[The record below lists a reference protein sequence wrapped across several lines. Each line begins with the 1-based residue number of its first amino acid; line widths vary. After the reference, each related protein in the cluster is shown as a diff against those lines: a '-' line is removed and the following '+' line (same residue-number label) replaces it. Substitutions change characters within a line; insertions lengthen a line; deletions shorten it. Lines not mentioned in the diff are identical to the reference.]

1 MKSILVKPFSKL
13 TNLILLSGAIFVLAA
28 CSDSTY
34 NVPGD
39 DDDCC
44 VQPPPP
50 PEPLSVVVSGVV
62 VDQVTGNVISA
73 SRVDFF
79 EGLEK
84 ATNIILPDG
93 TATDGEDLANGSFQV
108 SAGDIDQFR
117 VEASANGY
125 AYNSVIVNVEEKITN
140 LVEGTEYTITS
151 IGGEPNDDNYQD
163 ILTAWREKTG
173 QSLQD
178 TPAVGYE
185 FVAQHTGTPTVDGGA
200 DMNGKAK
207 PSVVYVIVDLLGDGF
222 EKSKEVFTDSVGEDF
237 AVKAEGITLTS
248 DDSADDKTT
257 EGQAEVVIA
266 GGIQFLDEND
276 QVIEVAA
283 VNLEVSYIETQEA
296 TEEDEVVLS
305 IADLIPEGLNSDNT
319 IEEVL
324 VPVGVTEVNMTD
336 ENGTPIKNF
345 SGDITITLY
354 LPATTIDPATGSPIT
369 TDSNFRVRTYDAE
382 TQVWT
387 TEPEDA
393 VTVLAQQGDLFPVE
407 VTVDHLTIFALTAEV
422 TACANDATLN
432 FTGSAVPAT
441 PLELVVEAGDL
452 RQTYAIS
459 ESSFVISKD
468 DILKDEDGY
477 KVYVTDSSGVSWLAE
492 EEEADSVEPEEPQV
506 PATVITVPTQLDDT
520 QHVYVSESTLSEDGT
535 QVTLKVSYMA
545 DEANLSGVGITVNYD
560 SSVLTLNEISDVF
573 AGAIASGSQSE
584 DSEDSDLDSATDQ
597 KLSFGWASLF
607 GQFPGSNSVDLATIT
622 FDIAA
627 DAVGSTDVNIA
638 ASSSAAGYTFDGQSQ
653 SVGVAAEAA
662 EPVSDG
668 YTLCAAE
675 ATTINLEAPAQP
687 VTYSKNLDLVLQCTN
702 DSLVTTDLANAVVI
716 YSSDTNPIPQIA
728 LESSAGSYELTE
740 LTEGSVYTVTV
751 NTRTNAGIVVY
762 DQSNNGILTDGANET
777 RNIGISCS
785 TVTGT
790 GTGSGSI

>member
-1 MKSILVKPFSKL
+1 M
-13 TNLILLSGAIFVLAA
+13 AA

-34 NVPGD
+34 TVGGD
-39 DDDCC
+39 DVDGCGPLGCDDDR
-44 VQPPPP
+44 VQIIPI
-50 PEPLSVVVSGVV
+50 SGAVT
-62 VDQVTGNVISA
+62 DKVTGDLISNA
-73 SRVDFF
+73 RVDFF
-79 EGLEK
+79 EGSEK
-84 ATNIILPDG
+84 ATNVVFGVDDTPTDGQDLTDG
-93 TATDGEDLANGSFQV
+93 TFQV
-108 SAGDIDQFR
+108 NAVDIVKFR
-117 VEASANGY
+117 AVASAAGY
-125 AYNSVIVNVEEKITN
+125 LDKTAIV
-140 LVEGTEYTITS
+140 
-151 IGGEPNDDNYQD
+151 
-163 ILTAWREKTG
+163 
-173 QSLQD
+173 
-178 TPAVGYE
+178 E
-185 FVAQHTGTPTVDGGA
+185 FDAEAQ
-200 DMNGKAK
+200 
-207 PSVVYVIVDLLGDGF
+207 VVYVVLELIAEEVEGVAAA
-222 EKSKEVFTDSVGEDF
+222 EEVFSESIGEDF

-248 DDSADDKTT
+248 DDSAGDKTT
-257 EGQAEVVIA
+257 EGQAEVAIT

-296 TEEDEVVLS
+296 TDEDEEVLS
-305 IADLIPEGLNSDNT
+305 IADVIPEGLNSDDT
-319 IEEVL
+319 IDEVL

-354 LPATTIDPATGSPIT
+354 LPATTIDPATGNSIT
-369 TDSNFRVRTYDAE
+369 QASSFRVRTYDTE

-393 VTVLAQQGDLFPVE
+393 VTVLAQQGGLFPVE

-441 PLELVVEAGDL
+441 GLELVVEAGDL
-452 RQTYAIS
+452 RETYAIS

-492 EEEADSVEPEEPQV
+492 EEEADPVEPEEPQV
-506 PATVITVPTQLDDT
+506 PETVITVPAQQADT

-584 DSEDSDLDSATDQ
+584 DSADSDNSATTDQ
-597 KLSFGWASLF
+597 RLSFGWASLF

-638 ASSSAAGYTFDGQSQ
+638 ASSSAAGYAFDGQSQ

-687 VTYSKNLDLVLQCTN
+687 VTYEKILDLALQCTN
-702 DSLVTTDLANAVVI
+702 DSLVTTDLANAVVS
-716 YSSDTNPIPQIA
+716 YSSDTNPIPVIA
-728 LESSAGSYELTE
+728 TEASAGSYQLTG

-751 NTRTNAGIVVY
+751 NTRTDAGVVVY
-762 DQSNNGILTDGANET
+762 DQSNNGIQTDGTNEA
-777 RNIGISCS
+777 RNIGVSCS
-785 TVTGT
+785 SATGT
-790 GTGSGSI
+790 GTGSS

>member
-1 MKSILVKPFSKL
+1 MKSILGKPFLKL
-13 TNLILLSGAIFVLAA
+13 AHLFLLSGIAFVLAA

-34 NVPGD
+34 NVP
-39 DDDCC
+39 DDCDGC
-44 VQPPPP
+44 IIDPPPP
-50 PEPLSVVVSGVV
+50 SSPIVKISGAVT
-62 VDQVTGNVISA
+62 DKVTGDLISNA
-73 SRVDFF
+73 RVDFF
-79 EGLEK
+79 EGSEK
-84 ATNIILPDG
+84 ATNIVFGADDTPTDGQDLTDG
-93 TATDGEDLANGSFQV
+93 TLQVGFEVENECNVDPNAIFQIRMV
-108 SAGDIDQFR
+108 
-117 VEASANGY
+117 ASAAGY
-125 AYNSVIVNVEEKITN
+125 RNKTTTVEFDCE
-140 LVEGTEYTITS
+140 
-151 IGGEPNDDNYQD
+151 
-163 ILTAWREKTG
+163 
-173 QSLQD
+173 
-178 TPAVGYE
+178 
-185 FVAQHTGTPTVDGGA
+185 AQ
-200 DMNGKAK
+200 
-207 PSVVYVIVDLLGDGF
+207 VVYVVLELIAEGGGVAAA
-222 EKSKEVFTDSVGEDF
+222 EEVFSDSIGEDF
-237 AVKAEGITLTS
+237 ALTEEIKLTS
-248 DDSADDKTT
+248 DDSASDKTT
-257 EGQAEVVIA
+257 VGQSEVAIA
-266 GGIQFLDEND
+266 GGIQFLDETGE
-276 QVIEVAA
+276 VIEVAA
-283 VNLEVSYIETQEA
+283 VKLEVSHFESQEA
-296 TEEDEVVLS
+296 TEEDEEVLS
-305 IADLIPEGLNSDNT
+305 IADVIPEGLNSDDT
-319 IEEVL
+319 IDEVL
-324 VPVGVTEVNMTD
+324 VPVGVTEVNLTD
-336 ENGTPIKNF
+336 EDGEPIKNF

-354 LPATTIDPATGSPIT
+354 LPATTIDPATGNPIT
-369 TDSNFRVRTYDAE
+369 QASNFRVRTYDTE

-393 VTVLAQQGDLFPVE
+393 VTVLAQQGDLFPVQ

-441 PLELVVEAGDL
+441 GLELVVEAGDL
-452 RQTYAIS
+452 RETYAIS

-492 EEEADSVEPEEPQV
+492 EEEADPVEPEEPQV
-506 PATVITVPTQLDDT
+506 PETVITVPAQQADT

-545 DEANLSGVGITVNYD
+545 DEPNLSGVGITVNYD

-584 DSEDSDLDSATDQ
+584 DSEDSDSDSATDQ

-638 ASSSAAGYTFDGQSQ
+638 ASSSAAGYAFDGQSQ

-675 ATTINLEAPAQP
+675 PTTINLEAPVQP

-702 DSLVTTDLANAVVI
+702 DSLVTTDLANAIVS
-716 YSSDTNPIPQIA
+716 YSSDANPIPKIA
-728 LESSAGSYELTE
+728 LESSAGSYALDG
-740 LTEGSVYTVTV
+740 LIEGSVYTVTV
-751 NTRTNAGIVVY
+751 NTRTDAGIVVY
-762 DQSNNGILTDGANET
+762 DQSNNGIQTDGANET